1 MLWIANTTTQLFY
14 LVMVGVEAADQ
25 LAPVGLLLLLELGPA
40 GGGQQQ
46 SQEGRGSPA
55 APHHWCGRVGG
66 ALAPAGLVR
75 QDTTPAPHAL
85 LHYKP
90 PCHSPGR
97 LYSPPPLCQR
107 RAINFSA
114 GSRTRHY

>member
-1 MLWIANTTTQLFY
+1 MLWIVNTTIPLFY

-46 SQEGRGSPA
+46 GQEGRGSPA

-85 LHYKP
+85 P
-90 PCHSPGR
+90 SSTTSRPAT
-97 LYSPPPLCQR
+97 R
-107 RAINFSA
+107 RVVS
-114 GSRTRHY
+114 TRPHLSLPEEGN

>member
-1 MLWIANTTTQLFY
+1 MLWIVNTTIPMFY

-46 SQEGRGSPA
+46 GQEGRGSPA

-85 LHYKP
+85 P
-90 PCHSPGR
+90 STTSRPAT
-97 LYSPPPLCQR
+97 R
-107 RAINFSA
+107 RVVS
-114 GSRTRHY
+114 TRPHLSLPEEGN

>member
-1 MLWIANTTTQLFY
+1 
-14 LVMVGVEAADQ
+14 MVGVEAADQ

-46 SQEGRGSPA
+46 GQEGRGSPA

-66 ALAPAGLVR
+66 TLAPAGLVR

-97 LYSPPPLCQR
+97 LYSPPPL
-107 RAINFSA
+107 SA
-114 GSRTRHY
+114 RGGQLISQQFLAPDIIRGDSLGFKSE